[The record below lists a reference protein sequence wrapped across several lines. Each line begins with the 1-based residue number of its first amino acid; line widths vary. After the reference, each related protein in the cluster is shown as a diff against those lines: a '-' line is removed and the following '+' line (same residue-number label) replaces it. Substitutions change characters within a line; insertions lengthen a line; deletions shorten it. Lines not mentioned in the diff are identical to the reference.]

1 MEALARLLPAPVLF
15 QPVRK
20 LIISLGG
27 G

>member
-1 MEALARLLPAPVLF
+1 MEALARPLPAPMHF